1 MPTQVLPEPEDVRSV
16 LNSLLGRDVTVAR
29 TTASSV
35 ALDAKT
41 VVGCYER
48 EDGKIGGLVVSDL
61 AVAAFGGAALALMP
75 VGVAKENV
83 ADGVI
88 EDNLLENF
96 QEVLN
101 VGVQWFTGKGNPRVV
116 LAEVYADGNKV
127 PDDVKLV
134 MAAPNDRADFE
145 VEIAGYGGGTM
156 RFLAMDF

>member
-16 LNSLLGRDVTVAR
+16 LNSLLGRDITVTR
-29 TTASSV
+29 TTSGSV
-35 ALDAKT
+35 GLDAKT
-41 VVGCYER
+41 IVGAYER
-48 EDGKIGGLVVSDL
+48 EDAKLGGLVVADL
-61 AVAAFGGAALALMP
+61 AVAAFAGAALSLLP

-83 ADGVI
+83 ADKIIG
-88 EDNLLENF
+88 DNLLDNF

-116 LAEVYADGNKV
+116 LAEVYPDGNKV

-145 VEIAGYGGGTM
+145 IEIAAYGGGVM
-156 RFLAMDF
+156 RFLSMDF